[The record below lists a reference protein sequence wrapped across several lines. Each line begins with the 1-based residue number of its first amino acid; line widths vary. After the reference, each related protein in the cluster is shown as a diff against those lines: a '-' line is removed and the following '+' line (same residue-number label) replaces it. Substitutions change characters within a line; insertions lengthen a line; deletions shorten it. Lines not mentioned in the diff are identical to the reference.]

1 MHPELTMFKELIDKE
16 AIYPLM
22 LNSWSMTI
30 FAPTNQA
37 MKNFI
42 ENNPSSASFD
52 ADLFKYHIAGLPIK
66 REEFSNSPVVSSFA
80 GQFAP
85 LYLSMLESN
94 ENSPMNNQ
102 KSYFVNNA
110 LINAAIE
117 DLKTSNGQDQ
127 ALYIIDEVL
136 SVFKPSKSV
145 APTAFEL
152 IKEPSLYGLDN
163 IDLTQFASHIESN
176 KLDSIFS
183 SPGLHTF
190 FVPSKIESR
199 GTPDFDLYVV
209 KAHVVE
215 NKALFLRTMGDR
227 RNYKTMAHDE
237 KIDVE
242 VSFINKTLR
251 FTSEKMHY
259 VQSNTIKNDAVH
271 KAGRVLSRMILAN
284 IPIKNGVMH
293 IIEKPLMLMDMS
305 IRDFL
310 REQTKLKRFHGLL
323 EKHPDVLSELNRHS
337 NKTVLAPDDNAFAN
351 LVDNNQ
357 KFAGIDENSEEMKKL
372 LRQHLVYQQVSSSD
386 LRRNAGY
393 ANLSSASNI
402 PVVFRLIGIEPH
414 SRLTVESGDVN
425 ATSLM
430 SDIGASDGIL
440 HIIDRVLGMP
450 FNSILEKVIDN
461 PLLNSTLNI
470 GSQGGTQNWNT
481 KLADQN
487 KRYTFFAPSN
497 QAWSEFSLENPSEFK
512 QLDNG
517 IYPSISRTILDRHLS
532 AKGQFNKKDLE
543 QSLKK
548 VDTIQGELLIIPD
561 AKTREIYVEW
571 EGKKAKIIESDI
583 YGLNGVVHIIDKV
596 LAKRR
601 DFKVNSAPNIHCHQS
616 PLLSILSFVCLCL
629 MHWKLSQHS

>member
-1 MHPELTMFKELIDKE
+1 MIIIDARNAFDAISMHPELTMFKELIDKE

-37 MKNFI
+37 MINFI

-237 KIDVE
+237 NIDVE

-386 LRRNAGY
+386 LRRSSNLIVFYNEKKKLKSILCSLGAGY

-487 KRYTFFAPSN
+487 K
-497 QAWSEFSLENPSEFK
+497 
-512 QLDNG
+512 
-517 IYPSISRTILDRHLS
+517 
-532 AKGQFNKKDLE
+532 
-543 QSLKK
+543 SLKK